1 MNENINNLLVIDQEI
16 RDFTRDNYEL
26 PEDEFN
32 ELFEE
37 NKYIER
43 AKKLL
48 NKLNSKELIEVIKR
62 SEYIWSYLDL
72 GYYMRKYPIDKAYLK
87 LNNDKYIEEYKNL
100 QKFSFHI
107 SELAN
112 DFDEFYRY
120 ANILDIDGV
129 EEYLLSNMPNN
140 QIYELSNETNDWNQ
154 KLFYFSFLKKDS

>member
-72 GYYMRKYPIDKAYLK
+72 GYYIRKYPIDKAYLK
-87 LNNDKYIEEYKNL
+87 LNHDKYIEEYKNL
-100 QKFSFHI
+100 QKFCFHI